1 MQSYQKMMMKFF
13 LTSLFCITL
22 MFPLHSF
29 LVTAFSVCLYPGQP
43 RKLMHR
49 QNNVKL
55 DSSKS
60 IFASVDS
67 MITESEVLARNQGVL
82 LMATVEE
89 RVSAAWKQRQLL
101 KENDISVTKANEN
114 DHTVYDLVADTDGFG
129 AVIMEDGVVR
139 IDNVLSQK
147 TAKDM
152 LKYVDQLLIDTT
164 TAVDEGIFPEQ
175 ALFGNVFRKENRWDL
190 LLPIEASQNVV
201 RCLTELLHE
210 GSPISTAIESIMGK
224 DAELYELSTLI
235 SDPGSHPQPLHP
247 DIKYQDTIHPL
258 LTCFVALQDI
268 DKNMGPTLFMKKSA
282 SKEYHHDL
290 HNRHLDKEANGLVAT
305 SYNELG
311 TLSAGD
317 CSLYS
322 GMTLHCGSA
331 NKSNKR
337 RRLFYFSFI
346 NKPLFHQQ
354 GGRSFVSIRPEVDER
369 NLTLGEIQEMINAW
383 E

>member
-1 MQSYQKMMMKFF
+1 MIPKHA
-13 LTSLFCITL
+13 LASLFCITL
-22 MFPLHSF
+22 ISLQNL
-29 LVTAFSVCLYPGQP
+29 LVTAFSVCLHPDQP
-43 RKLMHR
+43 RKLDHR
-49 QNNVKL
+49 QKNVRL
-55 DSSKS
+55 DESKS
-60 IFASVDS
+60 TFAPVHSS
-67 MITESEVLARNQGVL
+67 ITESEVLARNQGEL
-82 LMATVEE
+82 FMATVEE
-89 RVSAAWKQRQLL
+89 RVSAALKQKQLL
-101 KENDISVTKANEN
+101 EENNISVPKANEN
-114 DHTVYDLVADTDGFG
+114 DHTKYDLDADTDGFG

-152 LKYVDQLLIDTT
+152 LKYVDQLLLDTL
-164 TAVDEGIFPEQ
+164 TAVDEGIFPQE
-175 ALFGNVFRKENRWDL
+175 ALFGNVFSKENRWDL
-190 LLPIEASQNVV
+190 LLPIEASKNVV
-201 RCLTELLHE
+201 KCLTELLYE

-224 DAELYELSTLI
+224 EAELYELSTLI
-235 SDPGSHPQPLHP
+235 SDPGSQAQPLHP

-268 DKNMGPTLFMKKSA
+268 DPSMGPTLFMKKSA

-290 HNRHLDKEANGLVAT
+290 HNRHLDKGANGLVAT

-311 TLSAGD
+311 TLGAGD

-346 NKPLFHQQ
+346 NKSLFHQK
-354 GGRSFVSIRPEVDER
+354 GGRNFVSIRSEVDER